1 MAYIGRTTDGF
12 GVRQRFV
19 FTPNAGTTSISG
31 NDVNGATL
39 TFSDSVYMDV
49 FLNGVLLKAGT
60 DYNTNTAN
68 TIAGLTATV
77 ANDEVT
83 VLVYDIFTTADMV
96 SATSGGTFSGNVT
109 FNGNTTLA
117 AASNSTA
124 THTMGTDNKLLF
136 RDTAISINSSADGQ
150 LDIDADTEVEITT
163 TTVDLNG
170 ALDVSGATTT
180 AAITAS
186 GVIKTDDTT
195 DSTSTTTG
203 SIQTDGGLG
212 VAKDVV
218 VGDDILLKSDSAAIQ
233 FGADSEITLT
243 HSADAGLSLRTSA
256 STGPVLNIG
265 TTSTSVSD
273 GGFIGGIMFDAGSS
287 NTATARIQALAS
299 GTSEDGADISFECRD
314 SGASFTE
321 KFRIDGD
328 GNVKVNEG
336 NLIIGTSGKGIDF
349 SATGDGS
356 GGSSISELLDDYE
369 EGTFTGTMF
378 GSSGS
383 AGSVAGNAQTFTYVK
398 VGNMV
403 MINGSPAL
411 SNVGSYSGDVRLSGL
426 PFANGANHS
435 FSIQMTWHN
444 FDSRNDASGNLNIFG
459 YAGQSYLQFSKP
471 DTTYV
476 QWSSVGTGYYGIGG
490 VYPVFG

>member
-1 MAYIGRTTDGF
+1 MPYIGRSTDGF
-12 GVRQRFV
+12 GVRNRFLYL
-19 FTPNAGTTSISG
+19 ASASDTSVSG
-31 NDVNGATL
+31 ADANGATL
-39 TFSDSVYMDV
+39 TFTDGAYVDVY
-49 FLNGVLLKAGT
+49 LNGVLLKAGT

-68 TIAGLTATV
+68 TIAGISSMSS
-77 ANDEVT
+77 NDEVT
-83 VLVYDIFTTADMV
+83 VIVYDVFTVGDMV
-96 SATSGGTFSGNVT
+96 SATSGGTFVGNVAMS
-109 FNGNTTLA
+109 GTLGV
-117 AASNSTA
+117 T
-124 THTMGTDNKLLF
+124 
-136 RDTAISINSSADGQ
+136 
-150 LDIDADTEVEITT
+150 
-163 TTVDLNG
+163 
-170 ALDVSGATTT
+170 GATTT

-218 VGDDILLKSDSAAIQ
+218 VGDDLFLKSDSAAIQ

-243 HSADAGLSLRTSA
+243 HSHDAGLSLRNSS

-336 NLIIGTSGKGIDF
+336 NLVIGTGGKGIDF
-349 SATGDGS
+349 SNATNDS
-356 GGSSISELLDDYE
+356 EMTSELLDDYE
-369 EGTFTGTMF
+369 EGLATMSF
-378 GSSGS
+378 IVG
-383 AGSVAGNAQTFTYVK
+383 AGSITINSSYEKLAYTKIGR
-398 VGNMV
+398 MV
-403 MINGSPAL
+403 QINGQVASSA
-411 SNVGSYSGDVRLSGL
+411 VSGIGTGNYLQIDGL
-426 PFANGANHS
+426 PFAAADLDDAAGRCGFHVPHDSANMVDGREIFGFVNEGGAVINIYEQNNNGASNKAEIIDSSASLYFS
-435 FSIQMTWHN
+435 FTYN
-444 FDSRNDASGNLNIFG
+444 
-459 YAGQSYLQFSKP
+459 
-471 DTTYV
+471 TT
-476 QWSSVGTGYYGIGG
+476 
-490 VYPVFG
+490 

>member
-1 MAYIGRTTDGF
+1 MGRARDRASADLNGQEF
-12 GVRQRFV
+12 ILD
-19 FTPNAGTTSISG
+19 ADADTSISA
-31 NDVNGATL
+31 DTDDQIDIKIAGADD
-39 TFSDSVYMDV
+39 FQ
-49 FLNGVLLKAGT
+49 F
-60 DYNTNTAN
+60 TAN
-68 TIAGLTATV
+68 TFTAQSGSTIAAQALTAT
-77 ANDEVT
+77 T
-83 VLVYDIFTTADMV
+83 V
-96 SATSGGTFSGNVT
+96 
-109 FNGNTTLA
+109 
-117 AASNSTA
+117 
-124 THTMGTDNKLLF
+124 
-136 RDTAISINSSADGQ
+136 
-150 LDIDADTEVEITT
+150 
-163 TTVDLNG
+163 
-170 ALDVSGATTT
+170 
-180 AAITAS
+180 TAS
-186 GVIKTDDTT
+186 GIIKTDDTT
-195 DSTSTTTG
+195 DATSTTDG
-203 SIQTDGGLG
+203 SLQTDGGLS
-212 VAKDVV
+212 VAKDAVI
-218 VGDDILLKSDSAAIQ
+218 GDDILLKSDSAAIQ

-243 HSADAGLSLRTSA
+243 HSHDAGLSLRNAS

-287 NTATARIQALAS
+287 NSATARIQALAS

-328 GNVKVNEG
+328 GNIKVNEG

-378 GSSGS
+378 GSGGS

-411 SNVGSYSGDVRLSGL
+411 SNVGSYSGDVRISGL

-435 FSIQMTWHN
+435 FGIQCTWHN
-444 FDSRNDASGNLNIFG
+444 FNSRNDASANIYPFGVAGN
-459 YAGQSYLQFSKP
+459 SYLQFSYA
-471 DTTYV
+471 DTNYV
-476 QWSSVGTGYYGIGG
+476 QWSAVGTGYYGIGG

>member
-1 MAYIGRTTDGF
+1 MPYIGRSTDGF
-12 GVRQRFV
+12 GVRNRFLYL
-19 FTPNAGTTSISG
+19 ASASDTSVSG
-31 NDVNGATL
+31 ADASGATL
-39 TFSDSVYMDV
+39 TFTDGAYVDVY
-49 FLNGVLLKAGT
+49 LNGVLLKAGT

-68 TIAGLTATV
+68 TIAGISSMSS
-77 ANDEVT
+77 NDEVT
-83 VLVYDIFTTADMV
+83 VIVYDVFTVGDMV
-96 SATSGGTFSGNVT
+96 SATSGGTFVGNVAMS
-109 FNGNTTLA
+109 GTLGV
-117 AASNSTA
+117 T
-124 THTMGTDNKLLF
+124 
-136 RDTAISINSSADGQ
+136 
-150 LDIDADTEVEITT
+150 
-163 TTVDLNG
+163 
-170 ALDVSGATTT
+170 GATTT

-218 VGDDILLKSDSAAIQ
+218 VGDDLFLKSDSAAIQ

-243 HSADAGLSLRTSA
+243 HSHDAGLSLRNSS

-336 NLIIGTSGKGIDF
+336 NLVIGTSGKGIDF
-349 SATGDGS
+349 SATANTSTS
-356 GGSSISELLDDYE
+356 GASMSSELFDYYE
-369 EGTFTGTMF
+369 EGTWTPAAFGGTTAGSF
-378 GSSGS
+378 SATTVAGVYTRIGRIVYCEVRISSGS
-383 AGSVAGNAQTFTYVK
+383 LSSAAGTFQV
-398 VGNMV
+398 
-403 MINGSPAL
+403 
-411 SNVGSYSGDVRLSGL
+411 SGL
-426 PFANGANHS
+426 PFTIGGTQYGCSGS
-435 FSIQMTWHN
+435 FALNTIDFDPSTIPVIQLGSGTQFYFLVSQDDTGWTTLN
-444 FDSRNDASGNLNIFG
+444 VGSFDSTFTLI
-459 YAGQSYLQFSKP
+459 
-471 DTTYV
+471 
-476 QWSSVGTGYYGIGG
+476 GTFIYQTG
-490 VYPVFG
+490 